1 MINSKKLLIFEIV
14 MIVVIIGLTLCIF
27 FVDLKLGIFQIVSEK
42 TLRSQFKLI
51 QDLDTKLSTAKN
63 NYDSSIKAVET
74 SKAEFKKQ
82 KEEYE
87 SISDETISIIKEAT
101 TDEKYSIDYI
111 WVKLGNYAKSN
122 NLTISL
128 VEPGGTSSQSTAA
141 GTSQATGTTSTTGT
155 TTPAATTTTTPTT
168 TTPVTSTTTPAATT
182 TTAPTATTTTNSSN
196 ELTISVKGDYIDV
209 SEFIFELE
217 NDVGLRFKLDKIKM
231 EYAGS
236 NQITATF
243 AVKNLV
249 FIK

>member
-74 SKAEFKKQ
+74 SKSEFKRQ
-82 KEEYE
+82 KDEYE

-128 VEPGGTSSQSTAA
+128 VEPGGTATQAAATTAT

-155 TTPAATTTTTPTT
+155 TTPAATTTTTP
-168 TTPVTSTTTPAATT
+168 VTSTTTPAATT
-182 TTAPTATTTTNSSN
+182 TTTPAATTTSPSN